1 MSSDIFIALI
11 SFAGSALGVLAGV
24 IGANKLTEFR
34 LDKIE
39 NKVDELDKKI
49 DTFTDLSIRLSV
61 IETRLSDIERGD
73 KRERD

>member
-1 MSSDIFIALI
+1 MSSDIIVALV

-49 DTFTDLSIRLSV
+49 DNFTDLNTRMAIL
-61 IETRLSDIERGD
+61 ETRLTEVER
-73 KRERD
+73 R

>member
-1 MSSDIFIALI
+1 MNSEIFVALI

-39 NKVDELDKKI
+39 RKVDELDNKI
-49 DTFTDLSIRLSV
+49 DNFTDLSVRLSV
-61 IETRLSDIERGD
+61 IETRLNDIGKRG
-73 KRERD
+73 

>member
-1 MSSDIFIALI
+1 MNSEIYVALI
-11 SFAGSALGVLAGV
+11 SFAGSALGVLAGI

-49 DTFTDLSIRLSV
+49 DNFTDLSIRLSV
-61 IETRLSDIERGD
+61 IETRLADVERSDH
-73 KRERD
+73 K